1 VPLRKES
8 RMPILLGCIADD
20 FTGGTDLA
28 SMLVKQGLRAIQTI
42 GVLQGEPPPDDA
54 EAVVVALKTRTA
66 PAAKAVEQSLAAL
79 RWLRAAGCRWFYF
92 KYCSTFD
99 STPEGNIGPV
109 AEALMDELSVNFT
122 VACPAF
128 PENGRTVYKGYLFVG
143 DALLNESS
151 MRHHP
156 LTPMTDANL
165 VRVLARQAKRHV
177 GLIDFASVSKGP
189 VAVRERIAA
198 LIANST
204 GMVIADA
211 LENRDLEALGEA
223 CFDLPLTTGGSG
235 LAWGLA
241 GAIRSRGLVT
251 PDVVADALPPAG
263 GLRAVIAG
271 SCSAAT
277 RTQVEVMRERH
288 PSLRLDLDLL
298 ESGHAAETALEWAA
312 PRVGTE
318 PILIYSTGAPDEV
331 KELQAKLGAKE
342 SSHLIERA
350 LARIARGLVKDLGVG
365 RLIVAGGETSGAV
378 VEALG
383 VKRLRIGSEI
393 DPGVPWTMADSVI
406 QARPLAMA
414 LKSGNF
420 GTPDFFLKAWRALT

>member
-1 VPLRKES
+1 MS
-8 RMPILLGCIADD
+8 ILLGCVADD
-20 FTGGTDLA
+20 FTGATDLA
-28 SMLVKQGLRAIQTI
+28 STLVKQGLRAIQTI
-42 GVLQGEPPPDDA
+42 GVLQGESPPDGA

-66 PAAKAVEQSLAAL
+66 PAASAVEQSLAAL
-79 RWLRAAGCRWFYF
+79 RWLRGADCRRFYF

-128 PENGRTVYKGYLFVG
+128 PENGRTLYKGYLFVG
-143 DALLNESS
+143 DAPLNESS

-165 VRVLARQAKRHV
+165 VRVLARQAKRQV
-177 GLIDFASVSKGP
+177 GLINFANVSRGA

-198 LIANST
+198 LTAQST
-204 GMVIADA
+204 GIAIADA
-211 LENRDLEALGEA
+211 LENQHLEALGEA
-223 CFDLPLTTGGSG
+223 CFDLSLTTGGSG

-241 GAIRSRGLVT
+241 GAIRRHGLV
-251 PDVVADALPPAG
+251 PSGVIADALPPAG

-277 RTQVEVMRERH
+277 RAQVEIMREHH

-298 ESGHAAETALEWAA
+298 ESGRAAEAALEWAG
-312 PRVGTE
+312 PRVGKG
-318 PILIYSTGAPDEV
+318 PILIYSTGAPEEV
-331 KELQAKLGAKE
+331 REVQARLGAKA

-350 LARIARGLVKDLGVG
+350 LARIAQGLVEDLGVG

-393 DPGVPWTMADSVI
+393 DPGVPWTMADFKR
-406 QARPLAMA
+406 ARASPRHGAQIGKFWSA
-414 LKSGNF
+414 
-420 GTPDFFLKAWRALT
+420 

>member
-1 VPLRKES
+1 
-8 RMPILLGCIADD
+8 MAILLGCIADD
-20 FTGGTDLA
+20 FTGATDVA

-42 GVLQGEPPPDDA
+42 GVLPGEPPPDDA
-54 EAVVVALKTRTA
+54 ESVVVALKTRTVL
-66 PAAKAVEQSLAAL
+66 AARAIEQSLAAL
-79 RWLRAAGCRWFYF
+79 RWLRAAGCRRFYF

-109 AEALMDELSVNFT
+109 AEALMDELGVNFT
-122 VACPAF
+122 VACPAL
-128 PENGRTVYKGYLFVG
+128 PENGRTLYKGYLFVG
-143 DALLNESS
+143 DAPLDESS

-198 LIANST
+198 LIAKST
-204 GMVIADA
+204 GIAIADA
-211 LENRDLEALGEA
+211 LENRDLEVLSEA

-251 PDVVADALPPAG
+251 PGIVADALPPAG

-277 RTQVEVMRERH
+277 RTQVEIMRERH
-288 PSLRLDLDLL
+288 PSLRLGLDLL
-298 ESGHAAETALEWAA
+298 ESGRAAETALEWAA
-312 PRVGTE
+312 PRVGKE
-318 PILIYSTGAPDEV
+318 PILIYSTGTPEEV
-331 KELQAKLGAKE
+331 KELQARTRGQGEQRFDRARARAYCTGPCQGSRRGAPHRGGRRDIRR
-342 SSHLIERA
+342 SRRGARRQAPAHRVRDRSRRA
-350 LARIARGLVKDLGVG
+350 MDDGGLDYASASP
-365 RLIVAGGETSGAV
+365 RHSAQIWEFWNA
-378 VEALG
+378 
-383 VKRLRIGSEI
+383 
-393 DPGVPWTMADSVI
+393 
-406 QARPLAMA
+406 
-414 LKSGNF
+414 
-420 GTPDFFLKAWRALT
+420 